1 MNIGILGAGNVGGT
15 LGTRWAQGGHH
26 VTFGVRNPAAPE
38 MTALLAKA
46 GKTARAAALNDAVAA
61 SDVILLATPWAPT
74 QGILAGL
81 PGLAGKIL
89 IDATNPLLPDLS
101 LAVGINSSG
110 GELVAQWAPGAR
122 VVKAFNTVG
131 SGIMENPAFGADR
144 AVLLYCG
151 DDAEAKKAV
160 RPLIDELG
168 LDSEDAGPLRQARLL
183 EPCALLWITMALV
196 QGYGVNIAFKLLR
209 R

>member
-15 LGTRWAQGGHH
+15 LGGRWAQAGHH
-26 VTFGVRNPAAPE
+26 VCFGVRNAAAPE
-38 MTALLAKA
+38 MTALLTKA
-46 GKTARAAALNDAVAA
+46 GKTARAATLAEAVAA
-61 SDVILLATPWAPT
+61 SDVVLLATPWAPT

-101 LAVGINSSG
+101 LAVGTNTSG

-131 SGIMENPAFGADR
+131 SGIMENPAFAAER
-144 AVLLYCG
+144 PVLLYCG
-151 DDAEAKKAV
+151 DDVEAKKTV

-168 LDSEDAGPLRQARLL
+168 FDAKDAGPLRQARLL
-183 EPCALLWITMALV
+183 EPCALLWISMALV
-196 QGYGVNIAFKLLR
+196 QGYGVNIAFKFLR